1 MKLSNKCNK
10 GMISFDINQLK
21 MNRLAL
27 SLLIILGC
35 LVGMLGWNCFAPVSM
50 PVQAVSWK
58 ATSQWIMPTV
68 PRHRFYVRRTLTLP
82 DYAQGGWLRF
92 SADNDFVLYVNGQ
105 AIAEE
110 YSYFGRIPRNSLG
123 LGKYFSE
130 TTQTLTDSSPYDLRT
145 GDIIQVQ
152 YTQDWKLTGY
162 FDLTQYLQPGKNVIA
177 VEIQAS
183 HLHPRFLA
191 EGAIYPTRDRTSLI
205 RLDTGTTDWRLS
217 PLPVNRQKLK
227 WFDVDLPDQDWQ
239 VPKQVP
245 VHETTYSRLSFPIF
259 DRLLQGQWVT
269 GDSSTQGVVHLQKSW
284 ILPQVPYR
292 AVVRFAGDGHY
303 HVLINDHLVHQTD
316 VDTPH
321 QLHLYKVTSLLH
333 PGANTVSVRLLAPL
347 APEWQSDHPE
357 PLAFLFDGWTE
368 DQQGQIQ
375 TEIATDHTWRSLP
388 AESTPLTPDIHPDA
402 QDTHPT
408 AAPHLAGMVRSPIP
422 HIFERVY
429 HGDASRWFIGD
440 YLAAQALWIT
450 AGIVLTLG
458 LAWSLGTWIHQLDAR
473 RNSPG
478 KGGEHR
484 QNPEQPMLL
493 GTTVL
498 TPGLLWLMIVGLL
511 KHRFAEA
518 ERGIFLAQA
527 NIDGLVLLIFLS
539 IISLTCLW
547 VYRPRP
553 VSLTHKVSLAFLA
566 GWLGCTG
573 LSIILNS
580 NWPLVAIALS
590 TAIIC
595 LRSRLSSAVKQPLHQ
610 TRFLG
615 LTIKLHRHYW
625 ILGAILLLG
634 FCLRAYDIGFNDLEP
649 DENVSYDA
657 VRGILRTGAPIAT
670 SQIWYTRGPFFH
682 YPLALWLKIVGLSP
696 ENARMW
702 SVLWGMATLIM
713 VFVFTRLISG
723 KIWIALIATLVIA
736 IDPWVLWY
744 SRNVRFYQQTQFL
757 YLLGSWSFYRGFIE
771 PTIHTHGPKRWYQ
784 YTFCI
789 AMACIL
795 LTQEVTMTLLPAFTL
810 GAMYFYRAYEWR
822 SDWRVVISGFM
833 TSSLFVFNA
842 MVFSIKCLT
851 PLVGLSSMTT
861 GHLKFQVANITF
873 FGTDFF
879 IGFNRMHC
887 IYTLLFLGGW
897 LYFCHRGEGRKL
909 FLFNTVLLNIT
920 FVTVLVSLKASRYT
934 YPFYPLF
941 SLLSVYSAFTLASW
955 LGSQLHPWIGDRL
968 PVQKI
973 AIVAVGLLLLGN
985 IEPDRILA
993 SYSESL
999 TPRHLEVSQYVLDH
1013 KQPGDVVISNTP
1025 AVHANVLKGAD
1036 YYIPHRMS
1044 FFDAVYLKD
1053 GRLIDRW
1060 EGRRV
1065 LTNTDQ
1071 LDHVLAKANRVWIHV
1086 FHQSQLPRDAELAKF
1101 YDTLQTISD
1110 PVLDT
1115 YGTSLRLW
1123 QKDSGVLRTSPNRG
1137 RDLGAY

>member
-1 MKLSNKCNK
+1 MEFSKKRDK
-10 GMISFDINQLK
+10 VMISFGINQLRI
-21 MNRLAL
+21 NRLAL
-27 SLLIILGC
+27 LLLIVLGC
-35 LVGMLGWNCFAPVSM
+35 LVGLLGWNCFAPVSV
-50 PVQAVSWK
+50 PVKAVSWN
-58 ATSQWIMPTV
+58 ATSQWIMPKT
-68 PRHRFYVRRTLTLP
+68 PRHRFYLRRTITLP

-105 AIAEE
+105 SIAEE

-130 TTQTLTDSSPYDLRT
+130 TTQTFNDSQPYDLRT
-145 GDIIQVQ
+145 SDIVQ
-152 YTQDWKLTGY
+152 ISYTRDWKLTGY
-162 FDLTQYLQPGKNVIA
+162 FDLTQYLKPGKNVIS

-191 EGAIYPTRDRTSLI
+191 EGVIYPTPDRESQI

-217 PLPVNRQKLK
+217 PLPVNRQKIK
-227 WFDVDLPDQDWQ
+227 WFDVDFPDQDWQ
-239 VPKQVP
+239 FPEKIP
-245 VHETTYSRLSFPIF
+245 VHETTYSRLSDPIF

-269 GDSSTQGVVHLQKSW
+269 GDLGPQRSAHLQKVW
-284 ILPQVPYR
+284 MLPQVPHR
-292 AVVRFAGDGHY
+292 AVIRLAGDGQY
-303 HVLINDHLVHQTD
+303 RVLINDQLVHQTNFD
-316 VDTPH
+316 DPH
-321 QLHLYKVTSLLH
+321 QLHLYEVTSLLH
-333 PGANTVSVRLLAPL
+333 SGVNTVSVRLLSPL
-347 APEWQSDHPE
+347 VPEWHSEHPG

-368 DQQGQIQ
+368 DWQGHVQN
-375 TEIATDHTWRSLP
+375 EIASDSTWQSLSP
-388 AESTPLTPDIHPDA
+388 ESNTVGSET
-402 QDTHPT
+402 QDRNRIEELHR
-408 AAPHLAGMVRSPIP
+408 AGIVRSPNP
-422 HIFERVY
+422 HTFERIY
-429 HGDASRWFIGD
+429 HGDASRWFIGK
-440 YLAAQALWIT
+440 YLATQAFWIT
-450 AGIVLTLG
+450 AGGLLTLSI
-458 LAWSLGTWIHQLDAR
+458 AWSLGAWIQQIDTKQNHR
-473 RNSPG
+473 RQRGKDIQNST
-478 KGGEHR
+478 
-484 QNPEQPMLL
+484 QPILL

-498 TPGLLWLMIVGLL
+498 TPGLLWLIIIGLL

-518 ERGIFLAQA
+518 ERGIFFAQA
-527 NIDGLVLLIFLS
+527 NINGLIFLIFLS
-539 IISLTCLW
+539 IISLTFLW
-547 VYRPRP
+547 VCSPRP
-553 VSLTHKVSLAFLA
+553 IPLIWKISMAFLA

-573 LSIILNS
+573 LSIILS
-580 NWPLVAIALS
+580 SYWPLLAIAFG
-590 TAIIC
+590 TAIFFLLNTLC
-595 LRSRLSSAVKQPLHQ
+595 SKFWQPFQRVWLPW
-610 TRFLG
+610 
-615 LTIKLHRHYW
+615 LTIKIHIHYW

-634 FCLRAYDIGFNDLEP
+634 FCLRSYSIGFNDLEP

-702 SVLWGMATLIM
+702 SVLWGVATLIM

-723 KIWIALIATLVIA
+723 KIWIALIATFIIA

-771 PTIHTHGPKRWYQ
+771 EEIYIHAPKRWHQ

-795 LTQEVTMTLLPAFTL
+795 LTQEVTITLLPAFTL
-810 GAMYFYRAYEWR
+810 GAMYFYRAYQWR
-822 SDWRVVISGFM
+822 SDWRVILSGFM
-833 TSSLFVFNA
+833 ASSLFIFNA
-842 MVFSIKCLT
+842 IVFSIKCLT

-897 LYFCHRGEGRKL
+897 LYFCKRGEGRKL

-920 FVTVLVSLKASRYT
+920 FITVLVSLKASRYT

-941 SLLSVYSAFTLASW
+941 SLLAIYSAFTLADW
-955 LGSQLHPWIGDRL
+955 LGRQLQLWIGDRL
-968 PVQKI
+968 PMKNI
-973 AIVAVGLLLLGN
+973 AILAVGLLLLGN

-999 TPRHLEVSQYVLDH
+999 TPRHLQVSQYIVDH
-1013 KQPGDVVISNTP
+1013 KKPGDVVISNTP
-1025 AVHANVLKGAD
+1025 SVHANVLKGAD
-1036 YYIPHRMS
+1036 YYVPHRMS

-1071 LDHVLAKANRVWIHV
+1071 LNHVLANANRVWIHV
-1086 FHQSQLPRDAELAKF
+1086 FHQPQLPRDAELAKF
-1101 YDTLQTISD
+1101 YETLQTISE

-1115 YGTSLRLW
+1115 YGTSLRIW
-1123 QKDSGVLRTSPNRG
+1123 QKDSGVLRASPNRG

>member
-1 MKLSNKCNK
+1 
-10 GMISFDINQLK
+10 MIYFGLNQLGI
-21 MNRLAL
+21 NRLAL
-27 SLLIILGC
+27 SLLMILGF
-35 LVGMLGWNCFAPVSM
+35 LVGMLGWNCFAPVSI
-50 PVQAVSWK
+50 PVQAVSWE
-58 ATSQWIMPTV
+58 ATSQWIMPTT
-68 PRHRFYVRRTLTLP
+68 PRHRFYLRRTITLP

-92 SADNDFVLYVNGQ
+92 SADNDFVLYVNGR

-130 TTQTLTDSSPYDLRT
+130 ATQTLNDSSPYDLRT
-145 GDIIQVQ
+145 GDIIQVR
-152 YTQDWKLTGY
+152 YTRDWKLTGY

-177 VEIQAS
+177 VEVQAS

-191 EGAIYPTRDRTSLI
+191 EGAIYPTLDCTSLI
-205 RLDTGTTDWRLS
+205 RLDTGITDWRLS
-217 PLPVNRQKLK
+217 HLPVNRQKLK
-227 WFDVDLPDQDWQ
+227 WFDVDFPDQDWQ
-239 VPKQVP
+239 FPKQVP
-245 VHETTYSRLSFPIF
+245 VHETTYSRLSVPIF

-269 GDSSTQGVVHLQKSW
+269 GDSGLQGSVHLQKSW

-292 AVVRFAGDGHY
+292 AVARFAGDGQY
-303 HVLINDHLVHQTD
+303 HVLINDQLVHQTD
-316 VDTPH
+316 ADNPQ
-321 QLHLYKVTSLLH
+321 QLHLYEVTSLLH
-333 PGANTVSVRLLAPL
+333 PGANTVSVRLLSPL
-347 APEWQSDHPE
+347 APEWQSEHPE
-357 PLAFLFDGWTE
+357 PLAFLFDGWAE
-368 DQQGQIQ
+368 DRQGHVQN
-375 TEIATDHTWRSLP
+375 EIATDHTWQSLP
-388 AESTPLTPDIHPDA
+388 SESKTLTSDSQDINYAEGL
-402 QDTHPT
+402 
-408 AAPHLAGMVRSPIP
+408 HLSGIVRSPNS
-422 HIFERVY
+422 HAFERVY
-429 HGDASRWFIGD
+429 HGDASRWFIGK
-440 YLAAQALWIT
+440 YLATQALWIT
-450 AGIVLTLG
+450 AGGLFTLG
-458 LAWSLGTWIHQLDAR
+458 IAWSLGAWIRQIDER
-473 RNSPG
+473 RN
-478 KGGEHR
+478 HR
-484 QNPEQPMLL
+484 EERCEDIQNAVQPILL

-498 TPGLLWLMIVGLL
+498 TPGLLWLIIIGLL

-518 ERGIFLAQA
+518 ERGIFFAQA
-527 NIDGLVLLIFLS
+527 NINWLILLIFLS
-539 IISLTCLW
+539 IISLTFLW
-547 VYRPRP
+547 VCRPRP
-553 VSLTHKVSLAFLA
+553 VPLIYKISMAFMV

-580 NWPLVAIALS
+580 YWPLLAIALS
-590 TAIIC
+590 TTVFF
-595 LRSRLSSAVKQPLHQ
+595 LRSTLFSKFWQLFHQ
-610 TRFLG
+610 TCFPWLIIN
-615 LTIKLHRHYW
+615 LKSHHW

-634 FCLRAYDIGFNDLEP
+634 FGLRSYDIGFNDLEP

-702 SVLWGMATLIM
+702 SVLWGIATLIM

-736 IDPWVLWY
+736 VDPWVLWY

-810 GAMYFYRAYEWR
+810 GAMYFYRAYQWR
-822 SDWRVVISGFM
+822 SDWRVVISGFT

-879 IGFNRMHC
+879 VGFNRMHC

-897 LYFCHRGEGRKL
+897 LYFYRQGEGRKL

-941 SLLSVYSAFTLASW
+941 SLLSIYSAFTLASW
-955 LGSQLHPWIGDRL
+955 LGRQLRPWIDDRL
-968 PVQKI
+968 PMKQI

-999 TPRHLEVSQYVLDH
+999 TPRHLQISQYVVDH

-1025 AVHANVLKGAD
+1025 SVHANVLKGAD
-1036 YYIPHRMS
+1036 YYVPHRMS

-1065 LTNTDQ
+1065 LTSTDQ
-1071 LDHVLAKANRVWIHV
+1071 LDHVLANANRVWIHV
-1086 FHQSQLPRDAELAKF
+1086 FHQPQLPRDAELAKF
-1101 YDTLQTISD
+1101 YDTLQTISE